1 MHTKHI
7 RIKLYDC
14 EHGIQRSQCMEECGG
29 GSICDHGKQRS
40 QCMEGCGG
48 DSICDLVKVAT
59 MQQEGES
66 EQVELAFAA
75 GNVAKQAGNLL
86 DVFAE
91 YSADLESV
99 LSVDLCSVFLVNCS
113 ITLVTMGRYEEA
125 DRLACA
131 ELNLRGHAHSNVR
144 WPCTG
149 SDT

>member
-14 EHGIQRSQCMEECGG
+14 
-29 GSICDHGKQRS
+29 DHCIQRS

-59 MQQEGES
+59 MQQEGEI
-66 EQVELAFAA
+66 EQVEQAFAA

-86 DVFAE
+86 DALAE

-113 ITLVTMGRYEEA
+113 ITLVTMGLYEET
-125 DRLACA
+125 DGLACA
-131 ELNLRGHAHSNVR
+131 ELNLRGPAHSSVR

-149 SDT
+149 SDTWRSLTTRHVSQQRWLF